1 MDRISGPVGMED
13 KNDRVST
20 SLALIVVFWP
30 AGLWLIGFFVAQLAR
45 LNGCKIWARGPEECL
60 FLGMNVGENIYP
72 IWSLGVYL
80 MGVFLWIPIGLI
92 LLGVIRFIR
101 RAT

>member
-1 MDRISGPVGMED
+1 MED

-20 SLALIVVFWP
+20 SLALIVVLWP

-60 FLGMNVGENIYP
+60 FLGMDVGEYIYP
-72 IWSLGVYL
+72 LWSLGFYL
-80 MGVFLWIPIGLI
+80 LGVFLWIPIGLI

-101 RAT
+101 RATWT